1 MAITAPLKKLA
12 LFSLVICTHYIM
24 IAQSQL
30 APCPSSPNCF
40 STKEETSRKIKP
52 LAFAGSLEESKSRLK
67 ELIAGMERT
76 KLVEEQSAFLH
87 FTFTTKIF
95 EFVDDVTFECDE
107 ANRVIHFRSASRVG
121 WSDIWAN
128 KRRMKRI
135 YRRWIGE

>member
-1 MAITAPLKKLA
+1 MFITMLLKRLS
-12 LFSLVICTHYIM
+12 LLCFFIFTHFIIFS
-24 IAQSQL
+24 QSQL

-40 STKEETSRKIKP
+40 STKEETNRKIKP
-52 LAFAGSLEESKSRLK
+52 LAFVGSLEESKSRLK

-76 KLVEEQSAFLH
+76 KLVEEQATFLH

-95 EFVDDVTFECDE
+95 EFVDDVTFEFDE
-107 ANRVIHFRSASRVG
+107 ANRIIHFRSASRVG

-135 YRRWIGE
+135 CREWIGE